1 MDFTFGLAGDRRKQ
15 RSKSRAGGK
24 ARGSNVNTITR
35 RQMTPNQLKA
45 NFLSK
50 DLEAIGMSS
59 EFCRAIRS
67 EFVNL
72 SSLRYMNLK
81 TLVVAIRF
89 LEREKLKPEPDLK
102 AIKSKEV
109 NEDIRTVFGSSA
121 TDSPILLKRIREDL
135 IIYCW
140 KIISFRA
147 PGIEY
152 VEDEDV
158 VLGTADEEELE
169 AEEEYA
175 DSIVSDYE

>member
-15 RSKSRAGGK
+15 RSKGRAGGK

-50 DLEAIGMSS
+50 ALEAIGMSS
-59 EFCRAIRS
+59 EFCRTIRS

-72 SSLRYMNLK
+72 PSLRYMSLK

-89 LEREKLKPEPDLK
+89 MEREKLKAEVDLK

-135 IIYCW
+135 LTYCW
-140 KIISFRA
+140 KISTFRA
-147 PGIEY
+147 PNVTYE
-152 VEDEDV
+152 EDED
-158 VLGTADEEELE
+158 LAAGEPDEAELE